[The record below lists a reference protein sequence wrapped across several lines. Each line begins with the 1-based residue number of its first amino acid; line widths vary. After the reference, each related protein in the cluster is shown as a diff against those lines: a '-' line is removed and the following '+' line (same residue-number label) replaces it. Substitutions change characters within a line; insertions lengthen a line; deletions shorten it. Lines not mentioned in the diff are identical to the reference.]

1 MAYVY
6 TGPGG
11 YGPPIGQSREG
22 YPIYLYTDPQTRA
35 VSYVVVL
42 PDGRAYYSD
51 FNGRIGAVP
60 KEGTAEVAGALVFGT
75 SALLLFGG
83 PVAGILGAIA
93 GAIAANQL
101 SRKRAA

>member
-11 YGPPIGQSREG
+11 YGPSIGQSREG
-22 YPIYLYTDPQTRA
+22 YPIYLYTDPQTRT

-51 FNGRIGAVP
+51 FNGRIGAVS
-60 KEGTAEVAGALVFGT
+60 KEGNAEVAGALVLGT
-75 SALLLFGG
+75 SALLLGG

-93 GAIAANQL
+93 GAVAANQF

>member
-22 YPIYLYTDPQTRA
+22 YPIYLYTDPQTRT

-51 FNGRIGAVP
+51 FSGRIGAVSR
-60 KEGTAEVAGALVFGT
+60 EGNAEVAGALVLGT
-75 SALLLFGG
+75 SALLLGG

>member
-11 YGPPIGQSREG
+11 YGPPIGQSRER
-22 YPIYLYTDPQTRA
+22 YPIYLYTAPQPPTA
-35 VSYVVVL
+35 NYPSFL
-42 PDGRAYYSD
+42 PNGRAYYSD
-51 FNGRIGAVP
+51 FSGRIGAVSR
-60 KEGTAEVAGALVFGT
+60 EGNAEVAGALVLGT
-75 SALLLFGG
+75 SALLLGG

>member
-22 YPIYLYTDPQTRA
+22 YPIYLYTNPQTRA
-35 VSYVVVL
+35 VNYVVVL

-51 FNGRIGAVP
+51 LHGRIGAVS
-60 KEGTAEVAGALVFGT
+60 KEGNAEVAGALVLGT
-75 SALLLFGG
+75 SALLFGG

-101 SRKRAA
+101 ARKRAA